1 MQPDLGFR
9 CKIPVSQRSSDR
21 KPPSEGL
28 RRWVLSLL
36 FKKVNGQSTSDWG
49 KLVPEVSS
57 VRCVQA
63 QSDCSFFQHK
73 RCRHRA
79 GRPDG
84 LRAAD
89 ELKQASM
96 GSADGGS
103 WQRRQAI
110 CRAGF
115 LPFWNLLVKLWALSL
130 SNAFPIN
137 KIKQKCPG
145 LRDERGVCWRRLQK

>member
-28 RRWVLSLL
+28 RSWVLSLI

-79 GRPDG
+79 VRPDG

-89 ELKQASM
+89 ELKQASVGLLTEAPGRDGRQSVGR
-96 GSADGGS
+96 GSCLSGT
-103 WQRRQAI
+103 
-110 CRAGF
+110 
-115 LPFWNLLVKLWALSL
+115 FW
-130 SNAFPIN
+130 
-137 KIKQKCPG
+137 
-145 LRDERGVCWRRLQK
+145 